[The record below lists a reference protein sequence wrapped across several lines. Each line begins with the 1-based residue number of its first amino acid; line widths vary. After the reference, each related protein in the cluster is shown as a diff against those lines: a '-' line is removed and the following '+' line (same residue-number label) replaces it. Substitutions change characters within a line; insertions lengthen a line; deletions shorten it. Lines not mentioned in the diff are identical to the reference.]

1 MKIRNYLVMS
11 MCLIGLSACGS
22 KESPSSIPYDA
33 PDGTVVNTFVLPPIP
48 DEDEV
53 DATLLGVDVNDNG
66 IRDEIERKIIID
78 LADDKNAHAL
88 TAVALQQAHGYQG
101 VMIDSG
107 RNFEPLQSV
116 KCRYYWMEQ
125 REKYNLNEAN
135 PHLESRKAFKSV
147 KSLQLK
153 DLSLNTPERMRKW
166 FEWWKNMDGTQ
177 NTTPDGPR
185 NSNVCTHDVKKYVE
199 MDYNE

>member
-1 MKIRNYLVMS
+1 MS
-11 MCLIGLSACGS
+11 MCLIGLSACAS

-88 TAVALQQAHGYQG
+88 TAVTLQDAKSFQS

-116 KCRYYWMEQ
+116 ECKYYWIEQ
-125 REKYNLNEAN
+125 RQNMTKDIMTAYHEY
-135 PHLESRKAFKSV
+135 KSV
-147 KSLQLK
+147 DNLQLK
-153 DLSLNTPERMRKW
+153 DLSLNTQERMRKW

-177 NTTPDGPR
+177 NSSSDDPISPD
-185 NSNVCTHDVKKYVE
+185 VCTYDVKSFIEK
-199 MDYNE
+199 DYNKQKTVNN